1 MSEQEV
7 KKVEGKEKKTPTKKK
22 VSQKTIEM
30 YKEKVGTNEICK
42 GVVSIVEFD
51 KKQNCEILIVNLRG
65 LKGIISKDDV
75 DLDLNISS
83 LTNFVGREVSFVVK
97 EVREKEGVVICS
109 RKEAQAL
116 TKDSITA
123 RLSDGEAF
131 SAQIVNV
138 LPHGAYVEIE
148 GVTGLLKNV
157 DFAEDFTKID
167 EVLSQGDRVNV
178 KLKKISSNDL
188 LLFEATKKY
197 CNPSAVKAEDLAE
210 GQTVLGVIRSIKPFG
225 IFVNVAPYLDVLCS
239 IDSEEYEEDRRVQIL
254 IENIKEKEFNGAMIK
269 RYKGKIIKVL

>member
-7 KKVEGKEKKTPTKKK
+7 KKGEKKGTKKK
-22 VSQKTIEM
+22 ISAKTLEL
-30 YKEKVGTNEICK
+30 YKSKVGKNEICK
-42 GVVSIVEFD
+42 VVVSIVEFD
-51 KKQNCEILIVNLRG
+51 KKQNCEVLIVNLKG
-65 LKGIISKDDV
+65 LKGIITKEEV
-75 DLDLNISS
+75 DLDLSISS
-83 LTNFVGREVSFVVK
+83 LTNFVGREVSFLVK
-97 EVREKEGVVICS
+97 EVKEKEGVVMCS
-109 RKEAQAL
+109 RREAQAL
-116 TKDSITA
+116 TKEPILA

-138 LPHGAYVEIE
+138 LPHGAYVESE

-197 CNPSAVKAEDLAE
+197 CNPSAVKAEDLEE

-225 IFVNVAPYLDVLCS
+225 VFVNVAPYLDVLCS
-239 IDSEEYEEDRRVQIL
+239 IDAEEYEEDRKVQIL
-254 IENIKEKEFNGAMIK
+254 IENIKEKEFNGATIK